1 VLDVN
6 NFDQLRIG
14 LATAEQIRG
23 WSNGEVKKPETIN
36 YRTLKP
42 EKDGLFCEKIFG
54 PTRDWECY
62 CGKYKRVR
70 FKGIICERC
79 GVEVTRSKV
88 RRERMGHI
96 ELAAP
101 VTHIWYF
108 KGVPSR
114 LGYLLDLAP
123 KNLEKVIYFAAH
135 LITWVDDERR
145 HRDLASLE
153 AKHRAEVEQVEHDR
167 DIWIDTRF
175 KELEH
180 DLEELEAGGAK
191 DSELN
196 KLRKAAEKEITDHRD
211 RRANEAEHYKVVFD
225 TLRTLAPKQLI
236 EDERVWRDLQERY
249 SEYFAGGMGAEAVE
263 ELISRLGLRE
273 EEEFLR
279 ETIAT
284 GKGQKKAKA
293 IKRLKVVSAFNRRN
307 ADDRLVNSPTGMV
320 LRAVPVIPPDL
331 RPMVQLDGGR
341 FATSDLNDLYRRVI
355 NRNNRLKRLL
365 DLGAPEIIVNN
376 EKRMLQEAVDA
387 LFDNGRRGRPVTG
400 PGNRPLKSL
409 SDMLKGKQGRFRQN
423 LLGKRVDYSGR
434 SVIVIGP
441 QLKLH
446 QCGLPKQMALELFKP
461 FVMKRLVD
469 LEFAQNIKSA
479 KRMVERSRP
488 QVWDVLEEVIK
499 EHPVL
504 LNRAPTLHRLG
515 IQAFEPV
522 LVEGK
527 AIQIHPLVCAAF
539 NADFDGDQ
547 MAVHLPLSAEAQA
560 EARILMLSA
569 NNILSPAHGRP
580 IAVPSQDMVI
590 GAYYLTEELGGATG
604 EGRAFTSLSEAE
616 LAFDRSAYAHSDG
629 DLSLHARV
637 KVRMPAS
644 KFPEDRFPERS
655 ESAPDSIVTKRF
667 ATHDDDE
674 PRVNGS
680 APRVMV
686 ETTLGRLLF
695 NEAFPPDF
703 PFVNDVVKKRD
714 MTKIVDDLVRLYPK
728 AVVAESLDH
737 LKELGFHFSTRS
749 GLTISI
755 DDVKTPPDKASI
767 LDRFEKEAEKVEQQF
782 RKGVITDDE
791 RRQKEIEIWTEA
803 TDEVRKAM
811 ERSLAA
817 EKFNPIDMMVGS
829 GARGNIM
836 QVRQIAGMRGLVANP
851 RGEIIP
857 RPIKSN
863 FREGLSVL
871 EYFIST
877 HGARKGLADTAL
889 RTADSGYLTRRLV
902 DVAQELIVRE
912 DDCGSTRGITVDCT
926 AEERILETKILGRVL
941 TEDVTLSDGTVL
953 ARNEAELGENELVA
967 IARDPKVTRI
977 RVRSVLTCDAHVG
990 ICAKCYGRMMAT
1002 GTMVDLGEAVGIIA
1016 AQSIGEPGT
1025 QLTMRTFHTGGV
1037 AGEDITHGLPRVVEL
1052 FEARSPKGKA
1062 TLARTSGVVRI
1073 GESDRG
1079 ERTITIVGDD
1089 GTEDVYAPVSRRI
1102 QMAVR
1107 DGDEIV
1113 AGQRLIGDA
1122 KTPVDPKEL
1131 LDIKGIRETQVY
1143 LVDEVQRVYREQGV
1157 SIHDK
1162 HVELIVRQM
1171 LRRVAVSEPGDS
1183 EFLPGEKVDTRVYA
1197 EVNRRLV
1204 EDGKQ
1209 PAEGRPELMG
1219 ITKASLAT
1227 DSWLSAASF
1236 QETTRVLTEAAIE
1249 GRSDQLLGLKENVI
1263 IGKLIPAGTGMLR
1276 YRSIET
1282 RAPEA
1287 QPLPFYSSDTDQD
1300 LADWLRS
1307 LGEGTPA
1314 VVGDGGENEAPF
1326 GVGALGGTGTEE

>member
-1 VLDVN
+1 LLDVN

-14 LATAEQIRG
+14 LATAEQIRM

-153 AKHRAEVEQVEHDR
+153 AKHRSEIEELEHQR
-167 DIWIDTRF
+167 DLWIDGRF
-175 KELEH
+175 KELEKE
-180 DLEELEAGGAK
+180 LEELESAGAK

-196 KLRKAAEKEITDHRD
+196 KLRKAAEKEIAERRD
-211 RRANEAEHYKVVFD
+211 RSSLEIEHLNAVFD
-225 TLRTLAPKQLI
+225 AFRNLAPKQLV

-249 SEYFAGGMGAEAVE
+249 GEYFAGGMGAEAVE
-263 ELISRLGLRE
+263 ELISRLGLGE

-279 ETIAT
+279 DTIAT

-307 ADDRLVNSPTGMV
+307 DEDRLVNSPTGMV

-590 GAYYLTEELGGATG
+590 GAYYLTEALEGAAG
-604 EGRAFTSLSEAE
+604 EGRSFASLAEAS
-616 LAFDRSAYAHSDG
+616 LAYDRSSFQEG
-629 DLSLHARV
+629 DLSLHANIR
-637 KVRMPAS
+637 VRMPGG
-644 KFPEDRFPERS
+644 KFPEDRFPVRDD
-655 ESAPDSIVTKRF
+655 ANPTAVVVKRLE
-667 ATHDDDE
+667 AINGDE
-674 PRVNGS
+674 
-680 APRVMV
+680 PRVMV

-695 NEAFPPDF
+695 NDAFPPDF
-703 PFVNDVVKKRD
+703 PFVEGAVKKRD
-714 MTKIVDDLVRLYPK
+714 MTVVVDELVRRYPK

-737 LKELGFHFSTRS
+737 LKDLGFHFSTRS

-755 DDVKTPPDKASI
+755 EDVKTPPDKRSI
-767 LDRFEKEAEKVEQQF
+767 LDGFEREAEKVETQF

-803 TDEVRKAM
+803 TDKVREAM
-811 ERSLAA
+811 QRNLAK

-902 DVAQELIVRE
+902 DVAQELIIRE
-912 DDCGSTRGITVDCT
+912 EDCGSTRGIPVDTTV
-926 AEERILETKILGRVL
+926 EERLLEVKLLGRVL
-941 TEDVTLSDGTVL
+941 AEDVNLSDGRVL
-953 ARNEAELGENELVA
+953 ARNEGELGEPELSA
-967 IARDPKVTRI
+967 IASDPAVARV
-977 RVRSVLTCDAHVG
+977 RVRSVLTCDAVVG
-990 ICAKCYGRMMAT
+990 VCQKCYGRMMAT
-1002 GTMVDLGEAVGIIA
+1002 GILVDLGEAVGIIA

-1062 TLARTSGVVRI
+1062 TLARTSGVVRV
-1073 GESDRG
+1073 EENDRG
-1079 ERTITIVGDD
+1079 ERIVTIVGDD
-1089 GTEDVYAPVSRRI
+1089 GVEDAYPPVSRRI
-1102 QMAVR
+1102 QLAVR
-1107 DGDEIV
+1107 DGQEV
-1113 AGQRLIGDA
+1113 TAGQRLVGDD
-1122 KTPVDPKEL
+1122 KTPLDPKEL
-1131 LDIKGIRETQVY
+1131 LDIKGIRETQQY

-1171 LRRVAVSEPGDS
+1171 LKRVAVSEPGDS
-1183 EFLPGEKVDTRVYA
+1183 EFLPGEKVDSRTYA
-1197 EVNRRLV
+1197 DTNRALV

-1282 RAPEA
+1282 KAPEA

-1307 LGEGTPA
+1307 LGEGTIDTGRDGE
-1314 VVGDGGENEAPF
+1314 VVDF
-1326 GVGALGGTGTEE
+1326 GSPEPTLGGTGTEE

>member
-1 VLDVN
+1 MLDVN

-123 KNLEKVIYFAAH
+123 KNLEKIIYFAAH
-135 LITWVDDERR
+135 LITWVDEERR
-145 HRDLASLE
+145 HKDVSSLE
-153 AKHRAEVEQVEHDR
+153 AKHRAEIEQVER
-167 DIWIDTRF
+167 DKDLWIDNRF
-175 KELEH
+175 KELEGAI
-180 DLEELEAGGAK
+180 EELEGAGAK

-196 KLRKAAEKEITDHRD
+196 KLRKAAEKEIADYRERRD
-211 RRANEAEHYKVVFD
+211 NEIAHLNKVFETFVS
-225 TLRTLAPKQLI
+225 LAPKQLI
-236 EDERVWRDLQERY
+236 DDEREWRDLQDRFA
-249 SEYFAGGMGAEAVE
+249 EYFAGGMGAQAVE
-263 ELISRLGLRE
+263 ELISRLDLNE
-273 EEEFLR
+273 EEQSLR
-279 ETIAT
+279 DTIAT

-307 ADDRLVNSPTGMV
+307 DEDRLVNSPTGMV

-434 SVIVIGP
+434 SVIVVGP
-441 QLKLH
+441 QLRLH
-446 QCGLPKQMALELFKP
+446 QCGLPKAMALELFKP

-580 IAVPSQDMVI
+580 IAIPTQDMVI
-590 GAYYLTEELGGATG
+590 GAYYLTEQVDGADG
-604 EGRAFTSLSEAE
+604 EGRYFGSLSEAE
-616 LAFDRSAYAHSDG
+616 MAFDRASYDPEAAP
-629 DLSLHARV
+629 LSIHARIQ
-637 KVRMPAS
+637 VRMPAS
-644 KFPEDRFPERS
+644 KFPEDRFVERS
-655 ESAPDSIVTKRF
+655 DAAPDSVLIKRF
-667 ATHDDDE
+667 EASNGDE
-674 PRVNGS
+674 SLSDGQKVL
-680 APRVMV
+680 V

-695 NEAFPPDF
+695 NEAFPADF
-703 PFVNDVVKKRD
+703 PFQDTVVKKRD
-714 MTKIVDDLVRLYPK
+714 MTTIVDDLVRFYPK
-728 AVVAESLDH
+728 AVVGQSLDN
-737 LKELGFHFSTRS
+737 LKDLGFHFSTRS

-755 DDVKTPPDKASI
+755 DDVRTPTNKADI
-767 LDRFEKEAEKVEQQF
+767 LDRFEKEAEKVETQF

-811 ERSLAA
+811 EKSMAA

-912 DDCGSTRGITVDCT
+912 EDCASSRGITVDTT
-926 AEERILETKILGRVL
+926 ADERILETKILGRVPA
-941 TEDVTLSDGTVL
+941 EDITLSDGTVIP
-953 ARNEAELGENELVA
+953 RNEREIGELEMEQ
-967 IARDPKVTRI
+967 IAADPSVTRI
-977 RVRSVLTCDAHVG
+977 RVRSVLTCDAAVG
-990 ICAKCYGRMMAT
+990 ICSKCYGRMMAT

-1062 TLARTSGVVRI
+1062 TLARTSGVVRV

-1089 GTEDVYAPVSRRI
+1089 GSEDSYSPVSRRTLL
-1102 QMAVR
+1102 AVT
-1107 DGDEIV
+1107 DGQEV
-1113 AGQRLIGDA
+1113 QAGQRLIGDP

-1183 EFLPGEKVDTRVYA
+1183 EFLPGEKVDTRAYA
-1197 EVNRRLV
+1197 EMNRKLV
-1204 EDGKQ
+1204 EEGKQ

-1282 RAPEA
+1282 VAPEA

-1300 LADWLRS
+1300 LAEWLRS
-1307 LGEGTPA
+1307 LGETPS
-1314 VVGDGGENEAPF
+1314 VLGDGTSRIEPAETF
-1326 GVGALGGTGTEE
+1326 GLGTGTEE